1 MFLATKTYQ
10 ASLLGLAIFNSGEE
24 ITINQLH
31 AYNVSL
37 HISCV
42 ENILMFMHDA
52 SLEKIA
58 AVISNV
64 CVISDNKQYNFN
76 S

>member
-1 MFLATKTYQ
+1 M
-10 ASLLGLAIFNSGEE
+10 
-24 ITINQLH
+24 H
-31 AYNVSL
+31 YNVSL

-42 ENILMFMHDA
+42 ENILMFVHDA

-64 CVISDNKQYNFN
+64 CVISDSKQYNFN